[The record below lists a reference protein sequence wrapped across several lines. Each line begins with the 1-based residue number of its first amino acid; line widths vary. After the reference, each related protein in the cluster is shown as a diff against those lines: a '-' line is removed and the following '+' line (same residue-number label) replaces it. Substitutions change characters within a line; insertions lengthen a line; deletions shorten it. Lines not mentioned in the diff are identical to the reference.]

1 VDQLANALAKLTGET
16 KTEAV
21 TQALRERIQRVRRAR
36 AKRRLADELDEIAL
50 HCSTL
55 PVRDTRSA
63 SWSSISTPHCRQYSM
78 SFVFCSTTAHERGPG
93 CSRCAKRTSDSMSGL
108 TRPWPRK
115 SKGWARTRV

>member
-1 VDQLANALAKLTGET
+1 MVTGVPLNIRSEETEELANALAKLTGET

-36 AKRRLADELDEIAL
+36 TKRRLADELDEIAL

-63 SWSSISTPHCRQYSM
+63 DEIMGYD
-78 SFVFCSTTAHERGPG
+78 EN
-93 CSRCAKRTSDSMSGL
+93 GL
-108 TRPWPRK
+108 PR
-115 SKGWARTRV
+115 